1 MTVPKDDT
9 KNMRYWSQVRYFPI
23 HCSTMALYLP
33 SSYCLIQWLNLQ
45 ILGAVGVSQVAL
57 SFGSQVAVA
66 GVIIPKLQEEEDP
79 RVRMTLEQ
87 GSWIRK
93 RRAVILWQF
102 DFTPLQKKKHYV
114 F

>member
-1 MTVPKDDT
+1 M
-9 KNMRYWSQVRYFPI
+9 
-23 HCSTMALYLP
+23 
-33 SSYCLIQWLNLQ
+33 
-45 ILGAVGVSQVAL
+45 SQVAL

-102 DFTPLQKKKHYV
+102 DFTPLQKKTLRV
-114 F
+114 LAANIF